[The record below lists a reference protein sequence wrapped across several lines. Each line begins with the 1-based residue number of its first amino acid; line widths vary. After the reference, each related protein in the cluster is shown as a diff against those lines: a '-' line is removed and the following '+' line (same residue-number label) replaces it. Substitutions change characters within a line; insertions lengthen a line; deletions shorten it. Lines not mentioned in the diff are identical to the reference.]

1 MGGGQWVR
9 RSLRHLSDDL
19 RNQGHAACPNTVRR
33 LLDRQAFSMRGNVKR
48 LSGPPHPDR
57 ERQFQYI
64 QQQRQIFVESGC
76 PILSVDAK
84 KKELIG
90 NFKNPGRPWVRQ
102 PDEVNTHDFPQDA
115 SCKATPY
122 GLYDVQRKEGLVCV
136 GTSSDTA
143 EFAVDCVE
151 TWMHSDAG
159 AAYGPI
165 RQVLVLADGGG
176 SNGYRSRLWK
186 RQLQGLSDRAGVAIT
201 VCHYPRGASKGNPV
215 ERRLFGP
222 ISINWA
228 GVPLR
233 SLEVMLGC
241 IRGTSNRSGLR
252 VEARVIRKSYATGI
266 KVANAEFKTLSIHHH
281 ETCPKWNYTIQPRTT
296 PVPP

>member
-1 MGGGQWVR
+1 MGSGQRVR

-19 RNQGHAACPNTVRR
+19 RERGHAACPNTVRR
-33 LLDRQAFSMRGNVKR
+33 LLGKQDFSMRANVKR
-48 LSGPPHPDR
+48 LSGAPHPDR
-57 ERQFQYI
+57 EIQFPYI
-64 QQQRQIFVESGC
+64 RQQRETFAKVGC

-90 NFKNPGRPWVRQ
+90 NFKNPGRRWVRQ

-115 SCKATPY
+115 LCKATPY

-136 GTSSDTA
+136 GTSADTA
-143 EFAVDCVE
+143 EFAVDCLE
-151 TWMHSDAG
+151 TWMHSDAS
-159 AAYGPI
+159 AAYGAI
-165 RQVLVLADGGG
+165 RELLVLADGGG
-176 SNGYRSRLWK
+176 SNGYRTRLWK

-201 VCHYPRGASKGNPV
+201 VCHYPRGTSKWNPV

-233 SLEVMLGC
+233 TLDVMLGC
-241 IRGTSNRSGLR
+241 IRDTSNRSGLR
-252 VEARVIRKSYATGI
+252 VEAKLIPKTYATQI
-266 KVANAEFKTLSIHHH
+266 KVSKAEFNTLCVRHH
-281 ETCPKWNYTIQPRTT
+281 ETCPKWNYTIHPRVVLT
-296 PVPP
+296 PP